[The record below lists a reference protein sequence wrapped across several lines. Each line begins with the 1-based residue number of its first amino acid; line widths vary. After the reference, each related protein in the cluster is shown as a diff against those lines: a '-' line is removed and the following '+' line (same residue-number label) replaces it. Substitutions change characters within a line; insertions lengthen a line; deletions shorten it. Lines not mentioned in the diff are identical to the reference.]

1 MKKTPVAKTLP
12 IVHYPDPILR
22 KISQGLTEKEIVSQ
36 KIRDLAFDLEKTML
50 EKDGAGLAAPQ
61 VGENVRMVV
70 LRHDNQSLF
79 LINPKIT
86 KKSRGKI
93 TEQEGCL
100 SIIDSSGEI
109 IYHPIERHKKV
120 TCLYF
125 DLKGKKKKI
134 QAEDPLLARA
144 IQHEVDHLD
153 GILFIDYLEP
163 NKK

>member
-1 MKKTPVAKTLP
+1 MKHQEIAKLLE

-22 KISQGLTEKEIVSQ
+22 KISKEIPESEITKK
-36 KIRDLAFDLEKTML
+36 KIRSLALDLEKTML

-70 LRHDNQSLF
+70 LRHKNQSLF

-86 KKSRGKI
+86 KKSWGKV

-100 SIIDSSGEI
+100 SVIDEAGEI
-109 IYHPIERHKKV
+109 IYHPIERNKKV

-125 DLKGKKKKI
+125 DLDGKKKKI
-134 QAEDPLLARA
+134 QANDQLLARA

-153 GILFIDYLEP
+153 GILFIDYLKP
-163 NKK
+163 KK

>member
-1 MKKTPVAKTLP
+1 MKQNQVAKILE
-12 IVHYPDPILR
+12 IIHYPDPTLR
-22 KISQGLTEKEIVSQ
+22 KISKEITEDEITKK
-36 KIRDLAFDLEKTML
+36 KIQTLAFDLEKTML

-70 LRHDNQSLF
+70 LRHENKSLF

-86 KKSRGKI
+86 KKSWGKI

-100 SIIDSSGEI
+100 SVIDENGEI

-125 DLKGKKKKI
+125 DLAGKKKKI
-134 QAEDPLLARA
+134 KAEDALLARA

-153 GILFIDYLEP
+153 GVLFIDYLKP
-163 NKK
+163 KK